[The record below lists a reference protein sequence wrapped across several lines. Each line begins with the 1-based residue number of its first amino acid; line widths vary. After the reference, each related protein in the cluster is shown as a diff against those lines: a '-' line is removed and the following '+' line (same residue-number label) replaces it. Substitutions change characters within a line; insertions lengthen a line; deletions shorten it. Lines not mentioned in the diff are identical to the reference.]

1 MILRVKVNKQLG
13 GKANGIIE
21 RCQEIIAELC
31 SIQELEIFTRRVSD
45 CEELV
50 RLLIG
55 DDEVGISG
63 VIPSHVRHEVFLRGK
78 RYIIIHFLRN
88 SFLLDNLMQF

>member
-1 MILRVKVNKQLG
+1 MIKLIKGEQSVCCTRNWELLG
-13 GKANGIIE
+13 G
-21 RCQEIIAELC
+21 
-31 SIQELEIFTRRVSD
+31 VSD

-50 RLLIG
+50 GLLIG

>member
-1 MILRVKVNKQLG
+1 MFNINRFVLQCVEIL
-13 GKANGIIE
+13 
-21 RCQEIIAELC
+21 QEC
-31 SIQELEIFTRRVSD
+31 GDCTRRVSD

-50 RLLIG
+50 GITGGVSDCEELVGLLIG
-55 DDEVGISG
+55 DDEVGISR

>member
-1 MILRVKVNKQLG
+1 M
-13 GKANGIIE
+13 
-21 RCQEIIAELC
+21 
-31 SIQELEIFTRRVSD
+31 SD

-50 RLLIG
+50 GLLIG
-55 DDEVGISG
+55 DDEVGISR

-88 SFLLDNLMQF
+88 SFLLDNSMQF

>member
-1 MILRVKVNKQLG
+1 MFNINRFVLQCVEIL
-13 GKANGIIE
+13 
-21 RCQEIIAELC
+21 QEC
-31 SIQELEIFTRRVSD
+31 GDCTRRVSD

-50 RLLIG
+50 GLLIG

-63 VIPSHVRHEVFLRGK
+63 VIPSHVRHEVFFRGK